1 MPTPCARPAAPQPIC
16 PSPAQAAVGL
26 LPHPLL
32 SMGWETPSPKSCC
45 PQLGLE
51 QLLQRA
57 AGMWR
62 MCLGMGHWAWTGHQ
76 FLLPALPACLHP
88 CGFWHAGQA
97 GCLPAF
103 PFLSGYGPALST
115 GHFVSFGSLAWE
127 TFCFR
132 AGFQALISPRHVRPP
147 SGERPRR
154 EGAGELWGAP
164 GQEPAPWFRVW
175 PRVIYECEDLK
186 RGGGQQRR
194 LGVLTAL
201 WDLSPEAAGA
211 QKGSTALI
219 TPVGCEFG
227 SKKGAACKLQVLLKS
242 DTFLPRS

>member
-1 MPTPCARPAAPQPIC
+1 MPTPRACPAAPRPIC

-32 SMGWETPSPKSCC
+32 SMGWETTPPKSCC

-62 MCLGMGHWAWTGHQ
+62 MRLGMGHWAWTGHQ
-76 FLLPALPACLHP
+76 FLLPSLPACMWLLACCP
-88 CGFWHAGQA
+88 GWVLP
-97 GCLPAF
+97 CLPLPVRLRTSAQHW
-103 PFLSGYGPALST
+103 PFCLFWLPSMGNVLFSGRISSVHISQTRPS
-115 GHFVSFGSLAWE
+115 SQR
-127 TFCFR
+127 R
-132 AGFQALISPRHVRPP
+132 AA
-147 SGERPRR
+147 E
-154 EGAGELWGAP
+154 EGRSRGAP
-164 GQEPAPWFRVW
+164 GREPAPWFRVW

-186 RGGGQQRR
+186 CGGSQQRR

-242 DTFLPRS
+242 DKFLPRS